1 MLFRDCNGKLVE
13 LCKYNYL
20 TDTEYYRAIM
30 KVKGLV
36 VDSSKQNEMERLMSL
51 IGSTCLS

>member
-51 IGSTCLS
+51 IGGGGGQ